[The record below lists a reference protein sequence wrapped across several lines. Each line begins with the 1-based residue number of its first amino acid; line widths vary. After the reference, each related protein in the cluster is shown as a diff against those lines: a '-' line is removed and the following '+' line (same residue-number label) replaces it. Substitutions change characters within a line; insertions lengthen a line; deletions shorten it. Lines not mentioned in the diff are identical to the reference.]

1 MLYDNTK
8 IKNLVR
14 QKLELE
20 IAKFTS
26 LPSLDIVMIGNN
38 LPSQKYVNIKQK
50 IGKELGI
57 TVNLHTDQAQIPN
70 LLKTQNGLI
79 FQLPLPLDCQDFPLQ
94 ISLFSDVDLLGKYRD
109 IIWQEQIFPP
119 TIRAIDMVLKDMLGL
134 DIWKQADF
142 GGLNIA
148 IVGQG
153 KMVGS
158 DLLRLLKD
166 QNATIFSFNKDSQNM
181 PEMLGF
187 ADVVISAVGV
197 PNLVDTNWLKP
208 NCKVID
214 AATCEANNV
223 LVGDIQMDN
232 LRADV
237 LLCTS
242 PKGVGSLTV
251 LNLFWNLLELQKI
264 TKF

>member
-1 MLYDNTK
+1 MIYDNTK

-14 QKLELE
+14 QELELK
-20 IAKFTS
+20 IAKLTS
-26 LPSLDIVMIGNN
+26 LPSLDIVMIGDN
-38 LPSQKYVNIKQK
+38 LPGQKYVSIKQK
-50 IGKELGI
+50 IGKTLGI
-57 TVNLHTDQAQIPN
+57 QVNLHTDKNQIPKI
-70 LLKTQNGLI
+70 LKTQNGLI
-79 FQLPLPLDCQDFPLQ
+79 FQLPLPQDCWHFLDQ
-94 ISLFSDVDLLGKYRD
+94 ISLISDVDLLGNYRD
-109 IIWQEQIFPP
+109 ILWQKQILPP

-166 QNATIFSFNKDSQNM
+166 QNATIFSFNKDSQNISQ
-181 PEMLGF
+181 MLGF

-232 LRADV
+232 LREDI
-237 LLCTS
+237 LICTS

-251 LNLFWNLLELQKI
+251 LNLFWNLVMLQKI